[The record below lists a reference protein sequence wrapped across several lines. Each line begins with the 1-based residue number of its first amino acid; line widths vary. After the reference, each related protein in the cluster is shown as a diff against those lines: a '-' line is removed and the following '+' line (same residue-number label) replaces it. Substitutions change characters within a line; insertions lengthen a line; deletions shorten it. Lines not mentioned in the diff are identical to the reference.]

1 MHAALVAKSNESHCV
16 FLCMCIVGANVPISL
31 SLYDFLCRY
40 HTRADYHHCSFSSHG
55 GSNSCSADLGALL
68 YILLLSWKWGHFT
81 AWRLAKYDTI
91 IHLVPQLDTVFIH
104 RMEVSSV
111 DM

>member
-1 MHAALVAKSNESHCV
+1 MFL
-16 FLCMCIVGANVPISL
+16 FLCLCMI
-31 SLYDFLCRY
+31 FLCRY
-40 HTRADYHHCSFSSHG
+40 HTRADYHHCSFSYRG

-68 YILLLSWKWGHFT
+68 YILLLLSWKWGHFT